1 MIIAIAD
8 THAVIWYMFSDPRLG
23 KAACAFFDDAIAN
36 GNQLGVSAIT
46 IAEIVYLVEKSRVP
60 ESAVY
65 DLHAATS
72 DLNAVLRYVP
82 LDENIAIKMM
92 EIPRQHVPDLPDRII
107 AASASFYS
115 VPLLTRDE
123 RIHGLS
129 LQTIW

>member
-1 MIIAIAD
+1 MIVAIAD
-8 THAVIWYMFSDPRLG
+8 THAVIWYLFSDTRLG
-23 KAACAFFDDAIAN
+23 KAASAFIDEVIAN
-36 GNQLGVSAIT
+36 GNHVGVSAIT
-46 IAEIVYLVEKSRVP
+46 IAEMVYLVEKARIP
-60 ESAVY
+60 RNAVY

-72 DLNAVLRYVP
+72 DPKAVLQYVP

-92 EIPRQHVPDLPDRII
+92 EIPRQDVPDLPDRII

-123 RIHGLS
+123 RIKSLS